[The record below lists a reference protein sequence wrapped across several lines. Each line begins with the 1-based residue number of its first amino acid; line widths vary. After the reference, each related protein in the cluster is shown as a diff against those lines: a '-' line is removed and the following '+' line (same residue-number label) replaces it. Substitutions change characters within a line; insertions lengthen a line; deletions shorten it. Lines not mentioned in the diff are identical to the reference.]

1 MNKRKALIL
10 TLIFIN
16 LLVSA
21 CVYVVLP
28 AGLDLSRASSSQ
40 GWSAVVTEVS
50 QTSEGDVRIALT
62 LRNDTGNW
70 STLKAGSKPAVL
82 NSGGKTT
89 NCDASLMSTGGHR
102 LAPGFQM
109 RGYIAG
115 TKAEPV
121 TQLIYI
127 ECKGAQVEPGATLTV
142 DYVSFSGDLDYY
154 HQEDRSAT
162 GTFKLELDEVQTDL
176 SYPVFE
182 TFEGLIQPA
191 DVDITAISENVISLI
206 DWQRLDDGFDFTWQ
220 NFNPTEFALKVHIGN
235 PPVICED
242 GIIYGYYEIM
252 DLSSPPLSPAG
263 GQVNWTTKARTPAG
277 LNDCFVLL
285 SVESKNM
292 RNYVNYAIALH
303 EQ

>member
-1 MNKRKALIL
+1 MDKRKTLIL
-10 TLIFIN
+10 TLILIN
-16 LLVSA
+16 FLVSA

-28 AGLDLSRASSSQ
+28 AGLDLSRSSSSL
-40 GWSAVVTEVS
+40 GWSAVITAVDQS
-50 QTSEGDVRIALT
+50 AGDVRVALT
-62 LRNDTGNW
+62 IRNDTGDW

-82 NSGGKTT
+82 SSGGKTT

-121 TQLIYI
+121 TQLIYV
-127 ECKGAQVEPGATLTV
+127 ECKGTQAEPGATLTV
-142 DYVSFSGDLDYY
+142 DYISYRGDLDYY
-154 HQEDRSAT
+154 HQEDRSVT
-162 GTFKLELDEVQTDL
+162 GTFKLELDDVQTDL

-182 TFEGLIQPA
+182 PIEGLVQPS
-191 DVDITAISENVISLI
+191 DVNITAISENVISLS
-206 DWQRLDDGFDFTWQ
+206 DWQRLDDGFEFTWQ

-242 GIIYGYYEIM
+242 GVIYGYYEIM
-252 DLSSPPLSPAG
+252 DLSSPPLTPAG
-263 GQVNWTTKARTPAG
+263 GQINWTTKATTPAG
-277 LNDCFVLL
+277 LNDCYVLL

-292 RNYVNYAIALH
+292 RNYINYAIALR